1 MKEEATML
9 CRQLWGTDQHG
20 PGGFLSAVLK
30 RRALRSTCVPCCS
43 PQKSF
48 RRGYLLVH
56 RAQLLFVC
64 VAYRGPRAELQSQRI
79 ARVEL
84 WLPPP
89 LTEIATT
96 LQTGH
101 WLQSWEVLFSRAP
114 GDSRPGLRM
123 GQPHYS
129 CPPWHNLFIPGQLQ
143 S

>member
-1 MKEEATML
+1 ML

-64 VAYRGPRAELQSQRI
+64 VAYRRVSFAMDAGLKEQNLLCQLGSPHKSLVWSQPCVQSKSFSSIPQRGI
-79 ARVEL
+79 CT
-84 WLPPP
+84 PSH
-89 LTEIATT
+89 
-96 LQTGH
+96 TG
-101 WLQSWEVLFSRAP
+101 ST
-114 GDSRPGLRM
+114 GLYPCKAAS
-123 GQPHYS
+123 GGHGF
-129 CPPWHNLFIPGQLQ
+129 C
-143 S
+143 